1 MKEKLLFLGLLI
13 LSVLYW
19 VEVVPIRV
27 GSYEWYQYLGLGIT
41 ILTVVPWLISILVD
55 TLKKRK
61 AKEKKAAEKAAA
73 KAAKQAEDK

>member
-19 VEVVPIRV
+19 IAVVNV
-27 GSYEWYQYLGLGIT
+27 KVNSYEWYEYLGLGIT
-41 ILTVVPWLISILVD
+41 VVTVVPWLISILVD
-55 TLKKRK
+55 TIKKRK

-73 KAAKQAEDK
+73 KAAKQSEDK